1 MANIFE
7 DPTKCEERGDMVVS
21 PACTPPDT
29 AKQVRLSKLDPFAPN
44 NSVEHVERP
53 RYGQAY

>member
-1 MANIFE
+1 MNIHQ
-7 DPTKCEERGDMVVS
+7 DQTKCQEYDNLVVS

-29 AKQVRLSKLDPFAPN
+29 SKQVRLSKLDPFAPS